1 MSSSKIEDIEEKY
14 SEMETVIDKS
24 TGQKEG
30 PADFEKMTYGEDSF
44 QMRMGFSTGMNSSH
58 YLSRI
63 EPFTTAVYF
72 NQD

>member
-1 MSSSKIEDIEEKY
+1 MSQQKIEDIEEKF
-14 SEMETVIDKS
+14 SEMEQVDKS
-24 TGQKEG
+24 GHKQG
-30 PADFEKMTYGEDSF
+30 PEEFEKMTYGEDSF
-44 QMRMGFSTGMNSSH
+44 QMRMGFSTGMNTSH